1 MCSPCE
7 SGLSEQ
13 ATLYIC
19 PPRGSRTTE
28 PQLSSIPVAVASL
41 LHHLAGATVWRWNG
55 SLSDIC
61 WLRLF
66 FWEEPLFRC
75 EGDGPWLMV

>member
-1 MCSPCE
+1 MCSLRE

-19 PPRGSRTTE
+19 PPRGSRTTG
-28 PQLSSIPVAVASL
+28 PRLGSAPIAVASL
-41 LHHLAGATVWRWNG
+41 LHHFVGMAVWRWNG
-55 SLSDIC
+55 SFSDIC

-66 FWEEPLFRC
+66 FLGGAAF
-75 EGDGPWLMV
+75 LL